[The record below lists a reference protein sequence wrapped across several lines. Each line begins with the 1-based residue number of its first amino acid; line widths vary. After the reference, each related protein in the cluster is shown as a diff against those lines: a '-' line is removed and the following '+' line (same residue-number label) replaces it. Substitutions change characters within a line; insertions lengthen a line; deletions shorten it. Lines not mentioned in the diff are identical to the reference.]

1 MARDMSSDTASNTVS
16 HLTQPD
22 AAQTRRRSGSAAGK
36 RRWRIGFFTVMPA
49 VILLLVVAGFTR
61 TLFARPVFHPAPIPP
76 YLYVHGI
83 VLTCWFVWACV
94 QSLLVSAGRIA
105 NHRRWGAVGACFA
118 VAVFAAA
125 LMASFGSVSRKPF
138 DLDASASVMGSGLS
152 GITVAQFRSSVVW
165 GNIVNAVS
173 FAVFVAGAVIYRR
186 RTQIHKRLMLLA
198 SISIVE
204 PALARMARWPGLGGE
219 QGPFIPVVVW
229 SLIAA
234 LVLYDLV
241 TRKRVEACTAIAIV
255 WLLIV
260 RNGAVW
266 VANTHLGLSLI
277 YALR

>member
-1 MARDMSSDTASNTVS
+1 MAS
-16 HLTQPD
+16 HVTQPD
-22 AAQTRRRSGSAAGK
+22 SVETRLSSGAVAGK
-36 RRWRIGFFTVMPA
+36 RRWRVGFFTVMPG
-49 VILLLVVAGFTR
+49 VILLLVMAGFTR

-83 VLTCWFVWACV
+83 VLTCWFVWAWA
-94 QSLLVSAGRIA
+94 QTLLVSAGRIA

-118 VAVFAAA
+118 AAVVVAA

-138 DLDASASVMGSGLS
+138 DLNANASVMGSGLT

-165 GNIVNAVS
+165 GNIVNALS
-173 FAVFVAGAVIYRR
+173 FALFVAGAVIYRR
-186 RTQIHKRLMLLA
+186 RPHIHKRFMLLA

-204 PALARMARWPGLGGE
+204 PALARIARWPGFGGE

-234 LVLYDLV
+234 LAIYDLV
-241 TRKRVEACTAIAIV
+241 TRKRVETCTAIGIV

-260 RNGAVW
+260 RNGAGW
-266 VANTHLGLSLI
+266 VSNTDLGLSLI

>member
-1 MARDMSSDTASNTVS
+1 MAS
-16 HLTQPD
+16 HVQPR
-22 AAQTRRRSGSAAGK
+22 AAESRRSNGSVAAK
-36 RRWRIGFFTVMPA
+36 RRWRISYFTVMPG

-83 VLTCWFVWACV
+83 VLTCWFVWAWA
-94 QSLLVSAGRIA
+94 QSLLISAGRIA
-105 NHRRWGAVGACFA
+105 NHRRWGTVGACFA
-118 VAVFAAA
+118 VIVFVGA

-138 DLDASASVMGSGLS
+138 DLDASASVMGNGLT

-173 FAVFVAGAVIYRR
+173 FALFVAGAVIYRR
-186 RTQIHKRLMLLA
+186 RALIHKRFMLLA

-204 PALARMARWPGLGGE
+204 PALARIARWPGFGGE

-229 SLIAA
+229 SLVAS
-234 LVLYDLV
+234 LVIYDLA
-241 TRKRVEACTAIAIV
+241 TRRRVEVCTAIAIV
-255 WLLIV
+255 WLLVV

-266 VANTHLGLSLI
+266 VANTHFGLSLI

>member
-1 MARDMSSDTASNTVS
+1 MAHTMSINTS
-16 HLTQPD
+16 IKATILPD
-22 AAQTRRRSGSAAGK
+22 AVETKRKSGAGPGK
-36 RRWRIGFFTVMPA
+36 RPWRIGFFTVMPG

-83 VLTCWFVWACV
+83 VLTCWFVWAWA
-94 QSLLVSAGRIA
+94 QALLVSAGRIA
-105 NHRRWGAVGACFA
+105 DHRRWGAVGAGFA

-138 DLDASASVMGSGLS
+138 DLDAPASIMGTGLT

-165 GNIVNAVS
+165 GNLANAVS
-173 FAVFVAGAVIYRR
+173 FALFVAGAVIYRR
-186 RTQIHKRLMLLA
+186 RPQIHKRFMLLA

-204 PALARMARWPGLGGE
+204 PALARMARWPGFGGE

-229 SLIAA
+229 SLVAA
-234 LVLYDLV
+234 LAVYDVV
-241 TRKRVEACTAIAIV
+241 TRKRLETCTAIAIV

-266 VANTHLGLSLI
+266 VADTHLGLGLI